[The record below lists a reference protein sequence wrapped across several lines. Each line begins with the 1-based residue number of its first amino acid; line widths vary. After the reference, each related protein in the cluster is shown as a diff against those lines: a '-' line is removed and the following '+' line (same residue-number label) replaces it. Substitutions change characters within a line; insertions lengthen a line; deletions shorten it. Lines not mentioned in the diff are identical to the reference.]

1 MMNFERVV
9 MMGYSGVHEG
19 DKKAM
24 LKFQL
29 LRSLSLRT
37 ATSHDRVACFAYFS
51 TVIRASELAKWLEL
65 IS

>member
-9 MMGYSGVHEG
+9 MMGYSGVHEE

-37 ATSHDRVACFAYFS
+37 ATSHDRVAYFS